1 MVDQGNSVHTQT
13 LVDAHNLPNVPAA
26 AAAVDKEDTP
36 RDEQRAKT
44 PAADDALSPKLS
56 KRAKLIEEKLKTK
69 QSTSLFDTDGD
80 LNKCNIIEGGRR
92 SRHRTTSS
100 DTSTS
105 SPSHIPSSPAAKSRA
120 KPGPKSRAKPSPKPP
135 PATTT
140 TSTARSKSA
149 PKPRAKPGPKPVAA
163 AAAAAASARQRGKPG
178 PKPKRNN
185 KQQLMAQLEQQRQQQ
200 QQRLKRKRAEPVR
213 RVPTMPLY
221 KNAKLKL
228 MPKPASSIDQQK
240 NELIAQRLSQMEK
253 LQQTH
258 DASVKELY
266 HLELFQNMLDYKPT
280 TFINDVRYNQ
290 YVEEY
295 DLWKS
300 IKAKEPFA
308 SSVQDPSLIDLLQ
321 SAIYESIHTIP
332 HAHHAPHASSAALNS
347 SISSSSSS
355 SISIAN
361 SISSSLALAPI
372 VNTLHT
378 GTGLRRQ
385 NRQFATLDDYMQ
397 SYVSIDENEDIT
409 PEACQAL
416 VEKEVVVRQK
426 IHALKARGGL
436 STPDLKEIA
445 NRRPQQHN
453 AHKHT
458 PPLHH
463 EHLLSDMASV
473 ARNFQLNH
481 KYKRNAARRCAK
493 AVERYWDNIRTHDER
508 IQKEEKKRI
517 IRLAKWTSNQ
527 VKKKWK
533 VVERV
538 CEARLKEVLK
548 EQQAEEGRRHLE
560 LILEHSEQMLNV
572 RNEELRQQQQK
583 AATPTPPT
591 AHDDSDNGNDDDDAM
606 WQDETEE
613 HQEHPADGEE
623 EDFRDHMIEED
634 QEESEDDETA
644 LKELEDDQNLTVE
657 ELMAKYHAMQQEEEQ
672 EEETDA
678 TQLEEEEEEE
688 DDLESDMTSS
698 VATSSAAAAAEEDAE
713 FAHVSDA
720 EDIPIEDDGQSED
733 DDEELNAL
741 NDDANLTVEQLLQ
754 KYKYSLGNDADD
766 EEEEEEDEEQEG
778 DASSK
783 RSLEPD
789 TDSMFNDEEPAT
801 KRLRTLS
808 ATEEE
813 KEASTL
819 AQLNDDTLSAEEHHN
834 TADNNNTSAV
844 STTGN
849 FNTPIP
855 FLLRGT
861 LREYQHVGLDWLAS
875 LYNNGLNGIL
885 ADEMGLGKTI
895 QTIALLA
902 HLACEKQVW
911 GPHLV
916 VVPTSV
922 ILNWEME
929 FKKWLPGFKIMTY
942 YGSPKQRKEKRVG
955 WSKENAFHVC
965 ITSYQLVLQDQ
976 NMFRRKA
983 WQYLI
988 LDEAHHIKNF
998 RSQRWQ
1004 VLLNFNSRRR
1014 LLLTGTPLQNNLME
1028 LWSLLYFLMPNGV
1041 SQDMPI
1047 GFANL
1052 KEFQE
1057 WFSHPVDRMIEGSNS
1072 SALDQESRAAIQK
1085 LHTVLRPYLLRR
1097 LKADV
1102 EKQMPEKHE
1111 HIVYCRLSKRQRYLY
1126 DDFMGRGKTRETL
1139 ASGNFLS
1146 IINCLMQLRKVC
1158 NHPDLFEERPIL
1170 TSFAMDDHVQFR
1182 GQCLETLI
1190 RTRLPL
1196 TTPDEQL
1203 DLSFLNLVVTDSK
1216 VMSQGVADD
1225 TLRLEV
1231 TKHIMTEIANHQK
1244 RISVAESRAVTATS
1258 HYQDLKRYAKYREMQ
1273 THLHAVSRWQAIHYV
1288 NHFRCAQRPLYDA
1301 NLLALLAPSLHYMF
1315 SHNPRQYLDHC
1326 EALYRAVSSYKDRIS
1341 SNAHVLDQFG
1351 FVTPKVVIHAER
1363 RRADTIQPWPQPSDS
1378 VQTLLRSATSVEND
1392 IFHPIASRLSIAFP
1406 DKRLLQYDCGKLQ
1419 KLAQLLRTL
1428 AAGGHRALIF
1438 TQMTRVLDV
1447 LETFL
1452 NMHGYRYLRLDGATK
1467 VEQRQVMTEHFNND
1481 KRIMCFILSTRSG
1494 GLGINL
1500 TGADTVIFY
1509 DSDWNPS
1516 MDKQCQDRA
1525 HRIGQTRDVHI
1536 YRFVT
1541 EFTIEENIFKKAN
1554 QKRMLDN
1561 VIIQEGDFT
1570 DDYFNKNEWWKD
1582 LPEVV
1587 GSGGP
1592 AVQSNAKPIDYEQ
1605 ALLQAED
1612 ESDAAAAIAARKELN
1627 MDENEFDESRQLM
1640 SDTPSGPASPFTPT
1654 MSATPTRQTS
1664 VCNDTEAE
1672 AEAEEEDDEDTAMQE
1687 AAPEEQEEQE
1697 EEEEEE
1703 EEQVEGQD
1711 EDGDDDGND
1720 DNMQL
1725 NVGHVD
1731 QYMLQFWEREMVG
1744 TNLGFG
1750 GFPDE

>member
-1 MVDQGNSVHTQT
+1 
-13 LVDAHNLPNVPAA
+13 
-26 AAAVDKEDTP
+26 
-36 RDEQRAKT
+36 
-44 PAADDALSPKLS
+44 
-56 KRAKLIEEKLKTK
+56 
-69 QSTSLFDTDGD
+69 
-80 LNKCNIIEGGRR
+80 
-92 SRHRTTSS
+92 
-100 DTSTS
+100 
-105 SPSHIPSSPAAKSRA
+105 
-120 KPGPKSRAKPSPKPP
+120 
-135 PATTT
+135 
-140 TSTARSKSA
+140 
-149 PKPRAKPGPKPVAA
+149 
-163 AAAAAASARQRGKPG
+163 
-178 PKPKRNN
+178 
-185 KQQLMAQLEQQRQQQ
+185 
-200 QQRLKRKRAEPVR
+200 
-213 RVPTMPLY
+213 MPLY
-221 KNAKLKL
+221 KNAKTKL
-228 MPKPASSIDQQK
+228 MPTPTSSIDQQK
-240 NELIAQRLSQMEK
+240 NDLVAQRLSQMK
-253 LQQTH
+253 QLQQEH
-258 DASVKELY
+258 DKSVKELY
-266 HLELFQNMLDYKPT
+266 HLELFQNMLDYKPD

-290 YVEEY
+290 YVEDY
-295 DLWKS
+295 DLWRPIKS
-300 IKAKEPFA
+300 KEPFV
-308 SSVQDPSLIDLLQ
+308 SSAQDPSLIDLLQ

-332 HAHHAPHASSAALNS
+332 NAHDAPHASAVVS
-347 SISSSSSS
+347 SIS
-355 SISIAN
+355 

-372 VNTLHT
+372 VNTIST

-385 NRQFATLDDYMQ
+385 NRQFATLDDYMN

-409 PEACQAL
+409 PEASEAL
-416 VEKEVVVRQK
+416 VEKEIAVRQK
-426 IHALKARGGL
+426 INALKARGGL

-453 AHKHT
+453 SHKHT

-463 EHLLSDMASV
+463 ENLLSDMV
-473 ARNFQLNH
+473 AVSRNFQLNY

-508 IQKEEKKRI
+508 SQKEEKKRI

-572 RNEELRQQQQK
+572 RNEELRQQQK
-583 AATPTPPT
+583 AAAIDTE
-591 AHDDSDNGNDDDDAM
+591 ANDDDAM
-606 WQDETEE
+606 WQDEGMED
-613 HQEHPADGEE
+613 QE
-623 EDFRDHMIEED
+623 EDIRDHMIED
-634 QEESEDDETA
+634 DHEESEDDETA

-657 ELMAKYHAMQQEEEQ
+657 ELMAKYHAMQQEEQ
-672 EEETDA
+672 ASFETDA
-678 TQLEEEEEEE
+678 TQPDEE
-688 DDLESDMTSS
+688 DPESEMSSS
-698 VATSSAAAAAEEDAE
+698 VAAAEDAE
-713 FAHVSDA
+713 FSNVSDT

-741 NDDANLTVEQLLQ
+741 NDDANLTVEQLVQ
-754 KYKYSLGNDADD
+754 KYNYSIGNDADD
-766 EEEEEEDEEQEG
+766 EGEDEDEEEEG
-778 DASSK
+778 SSK
-783 RSLEPD
+783 RSLEPEM
-789 TDSMFNDEEPAT
+789 DSMSLDEPDEEPAT
-801 KRLRTLS
+801 KRPRLS
-808 ATEEE
+808 PMQEEE
-813 KEASTL
+813 STL
-819 AQLNDDTLSAEEHHN
+819 AQLNDDEIMSADEQSTDKKQVAQSTE
-834 TADNNNTSAV
+834 TALAAANSSNS
-844 STTGN
+844 N

-942 YGSPKQRKEKRVG
+942 YGSPKQRKEKRIG
-955 WSKENAFHVC
+955 WSKDNAFHVC

-1004 VLLNFNSRRR
+1004 VLLNFNSKRR

-1057 WFSHPVDRMIEGSNS
+1057 WFSHPVDRMIENNNAQQQPGM
-1072 SALDQESRAAIQK
+1072 DEESRAAIQK

-1170 TSFAMDDHVQFR
+1170 TSFAMDDQVQFY
-1182 GQCLETLI
+1182 GQYLETLI
-1190 RTRLPL
+1190 RKRLPL
-1196 TTPDEQL
+1196 ETTRDQV
-1203 DLSFLNLVVTDSK
+1203 DLGFLNLVITDASQNK
-1216 VMSQGVADD
+1216 VLSQTVADD
-1225 TLRLEV
+1225 TLRLEA

-1244 RISVAESRAVTATS
+1244 RISVAESRAVTSTS

-1273 THLHAVSRWQAIHYV
+1273 MHIHAVSRWQMIHYV

-1301 NLLALLAPSLHYMF
+1301 NLLALLSPSIKYMF
-1315 SHNPRQYLDHC
+1315 SHNPKQYLDQC
-1326 EALYRAVSSYKDRIS
+1326 EAVYHAVSSYKDRINN
-1341 SNAHVLDQFG
+1341 NAHILEQFG
-1351 FVTPKVVIHAER
+1351 FVTPKVVMNVDR
-1363 RRADTIQPWPQPSDS
+1363 RTVQPWLQEPGSMQM
-1378 VQTLLRSATSVEND
+1378 QLLRSATSVEND
-1392 IFHPIASRLSIAFP
+1392 IFHPIESRLSIAFP

-1419 KLAQLLRTL
+1419 KLDQLLRTL

-1447 LETFL
+1447 LEAFL

-1587 GSGGP
+1587 GSGP
-1592 AVQSNAKPIDYEQ
+1592 AIQSSGSNTKAIDYEQ

-1627 MDENEFDESRQLM
+1627 MDENEFDENRQMM
-1640 SDTPSGPASPFTPT
+1640 SETPSGPASPFTPS

-1672 AEAEEEDDEDTAMQE
+1672 AEEEEEDHDVVMEE
-1687 AAPEEQEEQE
+1687 AAPSDLPTSAPVQQE
-1697 EEEEEE
+1697 EEEQEDD
-1703 EEQVEGQD
+1703 G
-1711 EDGDDDGND
+1711 DGDDDDDDD

>member
-1 MVDQGNSVHTQT
+1 MN
-13 LVDAHNLPNVPAA
+13 
-26 AAAVDKEDTP
+26 
-36 RDEQRAKT
+36 
-44 PAADDALSPKLS
+44 
-56 KRAKLIEEKLKTK
+56 
-69 QSTSLFDTDGD
+69 
-80 LNKCNIIEGGRR
+80 
-92 SRHRTTSS
+92 
-100 DTSTS
+100 
-105 SPSHIPSSPAAKSRA
+105 
-120 KPGPKSRAKPSPKPP
+120 
-135 PATTT
+135 
-140 TSTARSKSA
+140 
-149 PKPRAKPGPKPVAA
+149 
-163 AAAAAASARQRGKPG
+163 
-178 PKPKRNN
+178 
-185 KQQLMAQLEQQRQQQ
+185 
-200 QQRLKRKRAEPVR
+200 
-213 RVPTMPLY
+213 
-221 KNAKLKL
+221 
-228 MPKPASSIDQQK
+228 
-240 NELIAQRLSQMEK
+240 
-253 LQQTH
+253 
-258 DASVKELY
+258 
-266 HLELFQNMLDYKPT
+266 
-280 TFINDVRYNQ
+280 
-290 YVEEY
+290 
-295 DLWKS
+295 
-300 IKAKEPFA
+300 
-308 SSVQDPSLIDLLQ
+308 
-321 SAIYESIHTIP
+321 
-332 HAHHAPHASSAALNS
+332 
-347 SISSSSSS
+347 
-355 SISIAN
+355 
-361 SISSSLALAPI
+361 
-372 VNTLHT
+372 
-378 GTGLRRQ
+378 
-385 NRQFATLDDYMQ
+385 

-409 PEACQAL
+409 PEACAAL
-416 VEKEVVVRQK
+416 VEKELVVRRK
-426 IHALKARGGL
+426 INALKARGGL

-463 EHLLSDMASV
+463 ENLLSDMVTVS
-473 ARNFQLNH
+473 RNFQLNH
-481 KYKRNAARRCAK
+481 RYKRNAARRCAK
-493 AVERYWDNIRTHDER
+493 AIERYWDNIRTHDER

-517 IRLAKWTSNQ
+517 VRLAKWTSNQ

-572 RNEELRQQQQK
+572 RNEELRQQQK
-583 AATPTPPT
+583 PT
-591 AHDDSDNGNDDDDAM
+591 AAHTEPDDDAM
-606 WQDETEE
+606 WQDD
-613 HQEHPADGEE
+613 QADEE
-623 EDFRDHMIEED
+623 EEKDHMIEED
-634 QEESEDDETA
+634 PEESEDDETA

-657 ELMAKYHAMQQEEEQ
+657 ELMAKYHAMRQDEQ
-672 EEETDA
+672 TQSETDA
-678 TQLEEEEEEE
+678 TQLDEEE
-688 DDLESDMTSS
+688 DLESDMSSS
-698 VATSSAAAAAEEDAE
+698 VAAAEDAE
-713 FAHVSDA
+713 FSNVSDA

-741 NDDANLTVEQLLQ
+741 NDDANLTVEQLIQ
-754 KYKYSLGNDADD
+754 KYNYSIGNDADD
-766 EEEEEEDEEQEG
+766 EEEEEQEEG
-778 DASSK
+778 SGK
-783 RSLEPD
+783 RSLEPE
-789 TDSMFNDEEPAT
+789 TDSMSIDEEPAT
-801 KRLRTLS
+801 KRLRLS
-808 ATEEE
+808 PSPNEE
-813 KEASTL
+813 STL
-819 AQLNDDTLSAEEHHN
+819 AQLNDETDNKQAAQSTE
-834 TADNNNTSAV
+834 TAVATTNNSNS
-844 STTGN
+844 SN

-902 HLACEKQVW
+902 YLACEKQVW

-1004 VLLNFNSRRR
+1004 VLLNFNSKRR

-1057 WFSHPVDRMIEGSNS
+1057 WFSHPVDRMIENNNGQQPGM
-1072 SALDQESRAAIQK
+1072 DEESRAAIQK

-1170 TSFAMDDHVQFR
+1170 TSFAMEDQVQFN

-1190 RTRLPL
+1190 RRRLPL
-1196 TTPDEQL
+1196 TTARDQL
-1203 DLSFLNLVVTDSK
+1203 NLGFLNLVITDANQNK
-1216 VMSQGVADD
+1216 VLSQTVADD
-1225 TLRLEV
+1225 TLRLEA
-1231 TKHIMTEIANHQK
+1231 TKHIMAEIAHHQK
-1244 RISVAESRAVTATS
+1244 RISVAESRAVTSTS
-1258 HYQDLKRYAKYREMQ
+1258 HYHDLKRYAKYREMQ
-1273 THLHAVSRWQAIHYV
+1273 MHIHAASRWQMIHYV

-1301 NLLALLAPSLHYMF
+1301 NLLALLSPTLKYMF
-1315 SHNPRQYLDHC
+1315 SHNPKQYLDQC
-1326 EALYRAVSSYKDRIS
+1326 EAVHHAVSSYKDRINN
-1341 SNAHVLDQFG
+1341 NAHILEQFG
-1351 FVTPKVVIHAER
+1351 FVTPKVVMNVDKR
-1363 RRADTIQPWPQPSDS
+1363 TVQPWQPPSDS
-1378 VQTLLRSATSVEND
+1378 TQMQLLRSATSVEND
-1392 IFHPIASRLSIAFP
+1392 IFHPIESRLSIAFP

-1419 KLAQLLRTL
+1419 KLDQLLRTL

-1467 VEQRQVMTEHFNND
+1467 VEQRQVMTEHFNSD

-1554 QKRMLDN
+1554 QKR
-1561 VIIQEGDFT
+1561 
-1570 DDYFNKNEWWKD
+1570 
-1582 LPEVV
+1582 
-1587 GSGGP
+1587 
-1592 AVQSNAKPIDYEQ
+1592 
-1605 ALLQAED
+1605 
-1612 ESDAAAAIAARKELN
+1612 
-1627 MDENEFDESRQLM
+1627 
-1640 SDTPSGPASPFTPT
+1640 
-1654 MSATPTRQTS
+1654 
-1664 VCNDTEAE
+1664 
-1672 AEAEEEDDEDTAMQE
+1672 
-1687 AAPEEQEEQE
+1687 
-1697 EEEEEE
+1697 
-1703 EEQVEGQD
+1703 
-1711 EDGDDDGND
+1711 
-1720 DNMQL
+1720 
-1725 NVGHVD
+1725 
-1731 QYMLQFWEREMVG
+1731 
-1744 TNLGFG
+1744 
-1750 GFPDE
+1750 

>member
-1 MVDQGNSVHTQT
+1 MVDQAGKHETGRT
-13 LVDAHNLPNVPAA
+13 
-26 AAAVDKEDTP
+26 
-36 RDEQRAKT
+36 EQNAKT
-44 PAADDALSPKLS
+44 TATDESPKLS
-56 KRAKLIEEKLKTK
+56 KRAKLIEEKLRTK

-92 SRHRTTSS
+92 SRNRTISSETS
-100 DTSTS
+100 TPTS
-105 SPSHIPSSPAAKSRA
+105 SPQSQKAANIPSSPAVKPKGKPGPRPKA
-120 KPGPKSRAKPSPKPP
+120 KPGPKSS
-135 PATTT
+135 ATTPSAPT
-140 TSTARSKSA
+140 SKSK
-149 PKPRAKPGPKPVAA
+149 PGTKPRAKPGPKPAA
-163 AAAAAASARQRGKPG
+163 KLVDAKPRGKPG
-178 PKPKRNN
+178 PKPKSRV
-185 KQQLMAQLEQQRQQQ
+185 KQPIQQTSVEQQRY
-200 QQRLKRKRAEPVR
+200 KRKRAEPVR

-221 KNAKLKL
+221 KNAKIKL
-228 MPKPASSIDQQK
+228 MPEPKTSIDQQK
-240 NELIAQRLSQMEK
+240 NDLIAQRLTQMEK
-253 LQQTH
+253 LQQDH
-258 DASVKELY
+258 DKSVKELY
-266 HLELFQNMLDYKPT
+266 HLELFQNMLDYKPNA
-280 TFINDVRYNQ
+280 FINDVRYNK
-290 YVEEY
+290 YVEDY
-295 DLWKS
+295 DMWKT
-300 IKAKEPFA
+300 IKSKEPFA
-308 SSVQDPSLIDLLQ
+308 SSMQDPSLLDLLQ

-332 HAHHAPHASSAALNS
+332 DAHSTPHVSTV
-347 SISSSSSS
+347 ISSSST
-355 SISIAN
+355 
-361 SISSSLALAPI
+361 SSLALAPI
-372 VNTLHT
+372 VNTIST

-385 NRQFATLDDYMQ
+385 NRQFATLDDYIN
-397 SYVSIDENEDIT
+397 SYISIDENEDIT
-409 PEACQAL
+409 PEACEAL
-416 VEKEVVVRQK
+416 VQKEIIVRQK
-426 IHALKARGGL
+426 INALKARGGL

-445 NRRPQQHN
+445 NRRPQQQN

-463 EHLLSDMASV
+463 ENLLSDMTTVS
-473 ARNFQLNH
+473 RNFQLNH

-493 AVERYWDNIRTHDER
+493 AVERYWDSIRTHDER
-508 IQKEEKKRI
+508 VQKEEKKRI
-517 IRLAKWTSNQ
+517 IRLAKWTSAQ

-572 RNEELRQQQQK
+572 RNEELRQQQK
-583 AATPTPPT
+583 AAHTEP
-591 AHDDSDNGNDDDDAM
+591 NDDM
-606 WQDETEE
+606 WQDE
-613 HQEHPADGEE
+613 DV
-623 EDFRDHMIEED
+623 EDEDIRDHMIEED

-657 ELMAKYHAMQQEEEQ
+657 ELMAKYHSMQQEEQ
-672 EEETDA
+672 TNAETDT
-678 TQLEEEEEEE
+678 TQIDE
-688 DDLESDMTSS
+688 DDEDQESEMSS
-698 VATSSAAAAAEEDAE
+698 SIAAAAEEDAE
-713 FAHVSDA
+713 FSNVSDA

-741 NDDANLTVEQLLQ
+741 NDDANLTVEQLIQ
-754 KYKYSLGNDADD
+754 KYNYSIENDADD
-766 EEEEEEDEEQEG
+766 EDDEEDG
-778 DASSK
+778 SSK
-783 RSLEPD
+783 RSLEPE
-789 TDSMFNDEEPAT
+789 TDAMSVDENKPAS
-801 KRLRTLS
+801 KRVRLS
-808 ATEEE
+808 PMQEE
-813 KEASTL
+813 STL
-819 AQLNDDTLSAEEHHN
+819 AQLNDETMSADDQSIDNKQVAQSME
-834 TADNNNTSAV
+834 TAAA
-844 STTGN
+844 TTNSSN

-902 HLACEKQVW
+902 HLACEKHVW

-942 YGSPKQRKEKRVG
+942 YGSPKQRKEKRIG
-955 WSKENAFHVC
+955 WSKDNAFHVC

-1004 VLLNFNSRRR
+1004 VLLNFNSKRR

-1057 WFSHPVDRMIEGSNS
+1057 WFSHPVDRMIENNS
-1072 SALDQESRAAIQK
+1072 QQQPGMDEESRAAIQK

-1126 DDFMGRGKTRETL
+1126 DDFMGRGKTKETL

-1170 TSFAMDDHVQFR
+1170 TSFAMDDQVQFN

-1190 RTRLPL
+1190 RKRMPLETRDQVNLG
-1196 TTPDEQL
+1196 
-1203 DLSFLNLVVTDSK
+1203 FLNLVITDANQNK
-1216 VMSQGVADD
+1216 VISQAVADD
-1225 TLRLEV
+1225 TLRLEA
-1231 TKHIMTEIANHQK
+1231 TKHIMSEIANHQK
-1244 RISVAESRAVTATS
+1244 RISVAESRAVSSTS

-1273 THLHAVSRWQAIHYV
+1273 MHIHAVSRWQMIHYV

-1301 NLLALLAPSLHYMF
+1301 NLIALLSPSLKYMF
-1315 SHNPRQYLDHC
+1315 SHNPKQYLDQC
-1326 EALYRAVSSYKDRIS
+1326 EAVYQAVSSYKDRINN
-1341 SNAHVLDQFG
+1341 NAHILEQFG
-1351 FVTPKVVIHAER
+1351 FVTPKIVMNVDR
-1363 RRADTIQPWPQPSDS
+1363 RTVRPSPQQLNSMQIQ
-1378 VQTLLRSATSVEND
+1378 LLRSATSVEND
-1392 IFHPIASRLSIAFP
+1392 IFHPIESRLSIAFP

-1419 KLAQLLRTL
+1419 KLDQLLRTL

-1554 QKRMLDN
+1554 QKR
-1561 VIIQEGDFT
+1561 
-1570 DDYFNKNEWWKD
+1570 
-1582 LPEVV
+1582 
-1587 GSGGP
+1587 
-1592 AVQSNAKPIDYEQ
+1592 
-1605 ALLQAED
+1605 
-1612 ESDAAAAIAARKELN
+1612 
-1627 MDENEFDESRQLM
+1627 
-1640 SDTPSGPASPFTPT
+1640 
-1654 MSATPTRQTS
+1654 
-1664 VCNDTEAE
+1664 
-1672 AEAEEEDDEDTAMQE
+1672 
-1687 AAPEEQEEQE
+1687 
-1697 EEEEEE
+1697 
-1703 EEQVEGQD
+1703 
-1711 EDGDDDGND
+1711 
-1720 DNMQL
+1720 
-1725 NVGHVD
+1725 
-1731 QYMLQFWEREMVG
+1731 
-1744 TNLGFG
+1744 
-1750 GFPDE
+1750 

>member
-1 MVDQGNSVHTQT
+1 
-13 LVDAHNLPNVPAA
+13 
-26 AAAVDKEDTP
+26 
-36 RDEQRAKT
+36 
-44 PAADDALSPKLS
+44 
-56 KRAKLIEEKLKTK
+56 
-69 QSTSLFDTDGD
+69 
-80 LNKCNIIEGGRR
+80 
-92 SRHRTTSS
+92 
-100 DTSTS
+100 
-105 SPSHIPSSPAAKSRA
+105 
-120 KPGPKSRAKPSPKPP
+120 
-135 PATTT
+135 
-140 TSTARSKSA
+140 
-149 PKPRAKPGPKPVAA
+149 
-163 AAAAAASARQRGKPG
+163 
-178 PKPKRNN
+178 
-185 KQQLMAQLEQQRQQQ
+185 
-200 QQRLKRKRAEPVR
+200 
-213 RVPTMPLY
+213 MPLY
-221 KNAKLKL
+221 KNAKQKL
-228 MPKPASSIDQQK
+228 LPKPKTAIDQQT
-240 NELIAQRLSQMEK
+240 NDLISQRLSRMET
-253 LQQTH
+253 LQQDH
-258 DASVKELY
+258 DRSVKELY
-266 HLELFQNMLDYKPT
+266 HLELFQNMLEYKPNA
-280 TFINDVRYNQ
+280 FINDVRYNK
-290 YVEEY
+290 YVE
-295 DLWKS
+295 DFDMWRS
-300 IKAKEPFA
+300 IKSKEPFA
-308 SSVQDPSLIDLLQ
+308 SSLQDPKLIDLLQ
-321 SAIYESIHTIP
+321 SAIYESMHTIP
-332 HAHHAPHASSAALNS
+332 HAHAHSSAQINPAINS
-347 SISSSSSS
+347 ST
-355 SISIAN
+355 
-361 SISSSLALAPI
+361 SSLAMAPI
-372 VNTLHT
+372 VNTIST

-385 NRQFATLDDYMQ
+385 NRQFVTLDDYIN
-397 SYVSIDENEDIT
+397 SFVSIDENEDIT
-409 PEACQAL
+409 PEACELL
-416 VEKEVVVRQK
+416 VEKERVIRQK
-426 IHALKARGGL
+426 IDALKRRGGY
-436 STPDLKEIA
+436 STPYLKEIA
-445 NRRPQQHN
+445 SKRPQQQN
-453 AHKHT
+453 AHKHD

-463 EHLLSDMASV
+463 ENLLSDMVVVSK
-473 ARNFQLNH
+473 NFLLNQ
-481 KYKRNAARRCAK
+481 KYKRAAARRCAK
-493 AVERYWDNIRTHDER
+493 AVERYWENIRTHDER
-508 IQKEEKKRI
+508 RKREESKRI
-517 IRLAKWTSNQ
+517 VRLAKWTSQQ

-548 EQQAEEGRRHLE
+548 EQQAQEGRRHLE

-583 AATPTPPT
+583 AAQT
-591 AHDDSDNGNDDDDAM
+591 ATQTAEPAQNDDDL
-606 WQDETEE
+606 WQDEEAYG
-613 HQEHPADGEE
+613 QD
-623 EDFRDHMIEED
+623 DIRDHMIED
-634 QEESEDDETA
+634 HQDESDDDEAA
-644 LKELEDDQNLTVE
+644 LKALEDDQNMTVE
-657 ELMAKYHAMQQEEEQ
+657 ELMAKYHSIKEQ
-672 EEETDA
+672 EETDTETDA
-678 TQLEEEEEEE
+678 TQLDEEN
-688 DDLESDMTSS
+688 DFGSDMSSS
-698 VATSSAAAAAEEDAE
+698 VAATDDAE
-713 FAHVSDA
+713 FSNVSDGQ
-720 EDIPIEDDGQSED
+720 DIPIEDDGQSED
-733 DDEELNAL
+733 DDEELDAL
-741 NDDANLTVEQLLQ
+741 NDDANLTVEQLIQ
-754 KYKYSLGNDADD
+754 KYNYSIGNDADD
-766 EEEEEEDEEQEG
+766 EEDSQAEE
-778 DASSK
+778 S
-783 RSLEPD
+783 
-789 TDSMFNDEEPAT
+789 T
-801 KRLRTLS
+801 KRRSDSDNMSINNDDAGQHIAKRRKLS
-808 ATEEE
+808 SASIQEE
-813 KEASTL
+813 STL
-819 AQLNDDTLSAEEHHN
+819 AELNDKVASGDEDEGSNYMSQSMAS
-834 TADNNNTSAV
+834 TAATSNDNS
-844 STTGN
+844 SSSK
-849 FNTPIP
+849 FNTRIP

-942 YGSPKQRKEKRVG
+942 YGSPKQRKEKRIG
-955 WSKENAFHVC
+955 WSKDNAFHVC

-1004 VLLNFNSRRR
+1004 VLLNFNSKRR

-1057 WFSHPVDRMIEGSNS
+1057 WFSHPVDRMIENNTQQQAGM
-1072 SALDQESRAAIQK
+1072 DEESRAAIQK

-1126 DDFMGRGKTRETL
+1126 DDFMSRGKTRETL

-1170 TSFAMDDHVQFR
+1170 TSFAMDDQVQFN
-1182 GQCLETLI
+1182 GQCLETLV
-1190 RTRLPL
+1190 RRHMSKQTRDKVNLG
-1196 TTPDEQL
+1196 
-1203 DLSFLNLVVTDSK
+1203 FLNLILTDA
-1216 VMSQGVADD
+1216 SQNKILSQTVAND
-1225 TLRLEV
+1225 TLRLEA
-1231 TKHIMTEIANHQK
+1231 TKDIMNEIANHQK
-1244 RISVAESRAVTATS
+1244 RISVAESRAVTSTS
-1258 HYQDLKRYAKYREMQ
+1258 HYQDLKKYAKYREMQ
-1273 THLHAVSRWQAIHYV
+1273 MHIHAAGRWQMIHYV

-1301 NLLALLAPSLHYMF
+1301 NLIALLSPGTKYMF
-1315 SHNPRQYLDHC
+1315 SHDPKQYLDQC
-1326 EALYRAVSSYKDRIS
+1326 EAVYRAVSSYRGRIS
-1341 SNAHVLDQFG
+1341 SNLHVLEQFG
-1351 FVTPKVVIHAER
+1351 FVTPKVVLN
-1363 RRADTIQPWPQPSDS
+1363 ADRKTTQPQVEND
-1378 VQTLLRSATSVEND
+1378 QMQLLRSATSVQND
-1392 IFHPIASRLSIAFP
+1392 IFHPIESRLSIAFP

-1419 KLAQLLRTL
+1419 KLDQLLRTL

-1481 KRIMCFILSTRSG
+1481 RRITCFILSTRSG

-1587 GSGGP
+1587 GSGS
-1592 AVQSNAKPIDYEQ
+1592 ATASHDHSEKPIDYEQ

-1627 MDENEFDESRQLM
+1627 MDENEFDENRQVL
-1640 SDTPSGPASPFTPT
+1640 SETASGPASPFTPT
-1654 MSATPTRQTS
+1654 MSSTPTRQVS
-1664 VCNDTEAE
+1664 VGPDADVEDE
-1672 AEAEEEDDEDTAMQE
+1672 HGDVMVEKDVVLEEKHSQPQPQPQPQSDQEQDEQDDE
-1687 AAPEEQEEQE
+1687 EQ
-1697 EEEEEE
+1697 
-1703 EEQVEGQD
+1703 GQYD
-1711 EDGDDDGND
+1711 ED
-1720 DNMQL
+1720 MQL

-1731 QYMLQFWEREMVG
+1731 QYMLQFWEREVVG
-1744 TNLGFG
+1744 TDLGFG

>member
-1 MVDQGNSVHTQT
+1 MVDQ
-13 LVDAHNLPNVPAA
+13 
-26 AAAVDKEDTP
+26 VDKEEAT
-36 RDEQRAKT
+36 RTEQNAKT
-44 PAADDALSPKLS
+44 TAIDASPKLS

-92 SRHRTTSS
+92 SRIRTTSS

-105 SPSHIPSSPAAKSRA
+105 TSSPSTTPVAAVRPRGKLGPKPKA
-120 KPGPKSRAKPSPKPP
+120 NPGPKPSAATSATPK
-135 PATTT
+135 
-140 TSTARSKSA
+140 ARS
-149 PKPRAKPGPKPVAA
+149 KPGPKPRTKPGPKPAA
-163 AAAAAASARQRGKPG
+163 VGAKSVNAKPRGKPG
-178 PKPKRNN
+178 PKPKLTN
-185 KQQLMAQLEQQRQQQ
+185 KQLTKRLEQQQ
-200 QQRLKRKRAEPVR
+200 QQLKRKRQEPAR

-221 KNAKLKL
+221 KNAKIKL
-228 MPKPASSIDQQK
+228 MPKPTSSIDQQK
-240 NELIAQRLSQMEK
+240 NDLIAQRLSQMEK
-253 LQQTH
+253 LQQNH
-258 DASVKELY
+258 DKSVKELY
-266 HLELFQNMLDYKPT
+266 HLELFQNMLDYKPD

-290 YVEEY
+290 YIEDY
-295 DLWKS
+295 DLWKF
-300 IKAKEPFA
+300 IKAKEPFV
-308 SSVQDPSLIDLLQ
+308 SSTQDPSLTDLLQ

-332 HAHHAPHASSAALNS
+332 NTHNAPHVSTA
-347 SISSSSSS
+347 ISSSN
-355 SISIAN
+355 A
-361 SISSSLALAPI
+361 SSSLALAPI
-372 VNTLHT
+372 VNTIST

-385 NRQFATLDDYMQ
+385 NRQFATLDDYMN
-397 SYVSIDENEDIT
+397 SYISIDENEDIT
-409 PEACQAL
+409 PEACEAL
-416 VEKEVVVRQK
+416 VEKAIVVRQK
-426 IHALKARGGL
+426 INSLKARGGL

-463 EHLLSDMASV
+463 ENLLSDMATVS
-473 ARNFQLNH
+473 RNFQLNQ

-493 AVERYWDNIRTHDER
+493 AVERYWDNIRTQDER

-517 IRLAKWTSNQ
+517 VRLAKWTSNQ

-538 CEARLKEVLK
+538 CEARLKEMLK

-572 RNEELRQQQQK
+572 RNEELRQQQK
-583 AATPTPPT
+583 AAAEHTEP
-591 AHDDSDNGNDDDDAM
+591 DNDDDAM
-606 WQDETEE
+606 WQGETEE
-613 HQEHPADGEE
+613 NQEDI
-623 EDFRDHMIEED
+623 RDHMIEED

-644 LKELEDDQNLTVE
+644 LRELEDDQNLTVE
-657 ELMAKYHAMQQEEEQ
+657 ELMAKYHAMQQNEQ
-672 EEETDA
+672 ANSETDA
-678 TQLEEEEEEE
+678 TQIDEE
-688 DDLESDMTSS
+688 DDDGDLQSEISSS
-698 VATSSAAAAAEEDAE
+698 VAAAEDAE
-713 FAHVSDA
+713 FSDASDA

-741 NDDANLTVEQLLQ
+741 NDDANLTVEQLIQ
-754 KYKYSLGNDADD
+754 KYNYSIGNDADD
-766 EEEEEEDEEQEG
+766 EEEEEDE
-778 DASSK
+778 SSK
-783 RSLEPD
+783 RPLDVE
-789 TDSMFNDEEPAT
+789 TDSISVDEEPAT
-801 KRLRTLS
+801 KRRRLS
-808 ATEEE
+808 PTQKEE
-813 KEASTL
+813 STL
-819 AQLNDDTLSAEEHHN
+819 AQLNDEAMSADDQDT
-834 TADNNNTSAV
+834 DNKQATQSTEAAAV
-844 STTGN
+844 TTNSSN

-942 YGSPKQRKEKRVG
+942 YGSPKQRKEKRIG
-955 WSKENAFHVC
+955 WSKDNAFHVC

-1057 WFSHPVDRMIEGSNS
+1057 WFSHPVDRMIESNN
-1072 SALDQESRAAIQK
+1072 AQQQPGMDEESRAAIQK

-1170 TSFAMDDHVQFR
+1170 TSFAMDDEVQFH
-1182 GQCLETLI
+1182 GQCLETMI
-1190 RTRLPL
+1190 RKRLPL
-1196 TTPDEQL
+1196 KTTRDQVNL
-1203 DLSFLNLVVTDSK
+1203 GFLNLVITDANQNK
-1216 VMSQGVADD
+1216 VLSQTVADD
-1225 TLRLEV
+1225 TLRLEA
-1231 TKHIMTEIANHQK
+1231 TKHIMTKIANHQK
-1244 RISVAESRAVTATS
+1244 RISVAESRAITSTS

-1273 THLHAVSRWQAIHYV
+1273 MHIHAVSRWQMIHYV

-1301 NLLALLAPSLHYMF
+1301 NLLALLSPSIKYMF
-1315 SHNPRQYLDHC
+1315 SHNPKQYLDQC
-1326 EALYRAVSSYKDRIS
+1326 EAVYHAVSSYKDRINN
-1341 SNAHVLDQFG
+1341 NAHILEQFG
-1351 FVTPKVVIHAER
+1351 FVTPKVVMNVDR
-1363 RRADTIQPWPQPSDS
+1363 RTVQPWPQQLSDS
-1378 VQTLLRSATSVEND
+1378 TQMQLLRSATSVEND
-1392 IFHPIASRLSIAFP
+1392 IFHPIESRLSIAFP

-1419 KLAQLLRTL
+1419 KLDQLLRTL

-1587 GSGGP
+1587 GSGP
-1592 AVQSNAKPIDYEQ
+1592 AIQNSSNTKAIDYEQ

-1612 ESDAAAAIAARKELN
+1612 ESDAAAAIAAGKELN
-1627 MDENEFDESRQLM
+1627 MDENEFDENRQMM

-1672 AEAEEEDDEDTAMQE
+1672 AEEEEEDRDVVMEE
-1687 AAPEEQEEQE
+1687 AAPSDLTTAAPVQQQEEQE
-1697 EEEEEE
+1697 
-1703 EEQVEGQD
+1703 Q
-1711 EDGDDDGND
+1711 DDDGDEDDDD

>member
-1 MVDQGNSVHTQT
+1 MSDQ
-13 LVDAHNLPNVPAA
+13 
-26 AAAVDKEDTP
+26 DKEEAVAAEQNAKDASP
-36 RDEQRAKT
+36 R
-44 PAADDALSPKLS
+44 LS
-56 KRAKLIEEKLKTK
+56 KRARLIEEKLKNK

-92 SRHRTTSS
+92 SRNRTSSS
-100 DTSTS
+100 DTSQQSSS
-105 SPSHIPSSPAAKSRA
+105 SPQT
-120 KPGPKSRAKPSPKPP
+120 
-135 PATTT
+135 ATA
-140 TSTARSKSA
+140 TAT
-149 PKPRAKPGPKPVAA
+149 VAA
-163 AAAAAASARQRGKPG
+163 ARPRGKPG
-178 PKPKRNN
+178 PKPKAKPGPKSASTTTATKLKTGPKPGSRGKPGPKAGPKPTETAKPRGRPGPKPKLKA
-185 KQQLMAQLEQQRQQQ
+185 KQTTKQMWDEEEHIY
-200 QQRLKRKRAEPVR
+200 KRKRIEPVR
-213 RVPTMPLY
+213 KVPTMPLY
-221 KNAKLKL
+221 RNAKQNLL
-228 MPKPASSIDQQK
+228 PKPKTAADQEK
-240 NELIAQRLSQMEK
+240 NELISQRLSRMET
-253 LQQTH
+253 LQRDH
-258 DASVKELY
+258 DRSVKELY
-266 HLELFQNMLDYKPT
+266 HLELFQNMLEYKPNA
-280 TFINDVRYNQ
+280 FIND
-290 YVEEY
+290 YVEDY
-295 DLWKS
+295 DMWES
-300 IKAKEPFA
+300 IKSTEPFA
-308 SSVQDPSLIDLLQ
+308 SSLQDPKLIDLLQ
-321 SAIYESIHTIP
+321 SAIYEAMHPIP
-332 HAHHAPHASSAALNS
+332 NAQGSTQTNTA
-347 SISSSSSS
+347 ISSSSTG
-355 SISIAN
+355 
-361 SISSSLALAPI
+361 SLAMAPI
-372 VNTLHT
+372 VNTIST

-385 NRQFATLDDYMQ
+385 NRQFETLDDYIN
-397 SYVSIDENEDIT
+397 SFVSIDENEDIT
-409 PEACQAL
+409 PEACELL
-416 VEKEVVVRQK
+416 VEKERVLRQK
-426 IHALKARGGL
+426 INALKKREGY
-436 STPDLKEIA
+436 STPYLKEIA
-445 NRRPQQHN
+445 NRRPQQQN
-453 AHKHT
+453 AHKHN

-463 EHLLSDMASV
+463 ENLLSDMAAVS
-473 ARNFQLNH
+473 RNFHLNQ
-481 KYKRNAARRCAK
+481 KYKRAAARRCAK
-493 AVERYWDNIRTHDER
+493 AVERYWENIRTHDDR
-508 IQKEEKKRI
+508 IKREENKRI
-517 IRLAKWTSNQ
+517 VRLAKWTSQQ

-538 CEARLKEVLK
+538 CEARLKEVFK
-548 EQQAEEGRRHLE
+548 EQQAQEGRRHLE

-572 RNEELRQQQQK
+572 RNEELRQQQQQK
-583 AATPTPPT
+583 TQ
-591 AHDDSDNGNDDDDAM
+591 NNDDL
-606 WQDETEE
+606 WQD
-613 HQEHPADGEE
+613 DI
-623 EDFRDHMIEED
+623 RDHVIEDD
-634 QEESEDDETA
+634 QDESEDDEAA
-644 LKELEDDQNLTVE
+644 LQALEDDQNMTVE
-657 ELMAKYHAMQQEEEQ
+657 ELMAKYHSMREQ
-672 EEETDA
+672 EATDTETNA
-678 TQLEEEEEEE
+678 TQLDEEEEEEE
-688 DDLESDMTSS
+688 DLESDMSLS
-698 VATSSAAAAAEEDAE
+698 VAATEDAE
-713 FAHVSDA
+713 FAAASDA
-720 EDIPIEDDGQSED
+720 EDVPIEDDGQSED

-741 NDDANLTVEQLLQ
+741 NDDANLTVEQLMQ
-754 KYKYSLGNDADD
+754 KYNYGVGDDAED
-766 EEEEEEDEEQEG
+766 EEDEQTKESGKRPLESDNMSVDDG
-778 DASSK
+778 D
-783 RSLEPD
+783 
-789 TDSMFNDEEPAT
+789 TEEHIT
-801 KRLRTLS
+801 KRRKLS
-808 ATEEE
+808 SASVQEE
-813 KEASTL
+813 STL
-819 AQLNDDTLSAEEHHN
+819 AKLNDESVGADEEDSAHISQT
-834 TADNNNTSAV
+834 TAPSSNNSTV
-844 STTGN
+844 SSSK

-942 YGSPKQRKEKRVG
+942 YGSPKQRREKRTG
-955 WSKENAFHVC
+955 WSKDNAFHVC

-1004 VLLNFNSRRR
+1004 VLLNFNSKRR

-1057 WFSHPVDRMIEGSNS
+1057 WFSHPVDRMIENNTQQQQQQQAGM
-1072 SALDQESRAAIQK
+1072 DEESRAAIQK

-1102 EKQMPEKHE
+1102 ERQMPEKHE

-1126 DDFMGRGKTRETL
+1126 DDFMSRGKTKETL

-1170 TSFAMDDHVQFR
+1170 TSFAMDDQIQFN
-1182 GQCLETLI
+1182 GQCLETLV
-1190 RTRLPL
+1190 RKYTSRQTRDKVNLGL
-1196 TTPDEQL
+1196 
-1203 DLSFLNLVVTDSK
+1203 LNLIITDANQNK
-1216 VMSQGVADD
+1216 VLSQAVAND
-1225 TLRLEV
+1225 TLRLEA
-1231 TKHIMTEIANHQK
+1231 TKEIMSEIASHQK
-1244 RISVAESRAVTATS
+1244 RISVAESRAVASPS
-1258 HYQDLKRYAKYREMQ
+1258 HYQDLKKYAKYREMQ
-1273 THLHAVSRWQAIHYV
+1273 MHIHAASRWQMIHYV
-1288 NHFRCAQRPLYDA
+1288 NRFRCAQRPLYDA
-1301 NLLALLAPSLHYMF
+1301 NLIALLSPRTKYMF
-1315 SHNPRQYLDHC
+1315 SHDPRQYLDHC
-1326 EALYRAVSSYKDRIS
+1326 DALYQAVTSYKDRIN
-1341 SNAHVLDQFG
+1341 SNVHIFELFG
-1351 FVTPKVVIHAER
+1351 FVTPKVVLSVHRKSTQPLLLQDEHQ
-1363 RRADTIQPWPQPSDS
+1363 IQ
-1378 VQTLLRSATSVEND
+1378 LLQSATSVEND
-1392 IFHPIASRLSIAFP
+1392 IFHPIESRLSIAFS

-1419 KLAQLLRTL
+1419 KLDQLLRTL

-1467 VEQRQVMTEHFNND
+1467 VEQRQAMTEHFNND

-1561 VIIQEGDFT
+1561 VIIQEGGFT

-1587 GSGGP
+1587 GSGS
-1592 AVQSNAKPIDYEQ
+1592 AAASRNQSEKPIDYEQ

-1612 ESDAAAAIAARKELN
+1612 ESDAAAAIAARKELH
-1627 MDENEFDESRQLM
+1627 MDENEFDENRQIM
-1640 SDTPSGPASPFTPT
+1640 SETASGPASPFTPT
-1654 MSATPTRQTS
+1654 MSSTPTRQAS
-1664 VCNDTEAE
+1664 IGPYTEA
-1672 AEAEEEDDEDTAMQE
+1672 AEDDVEPDMVLEKQEDVLEEKHSRPQSQPQSDQE
-1687 AAPEEQEEQE
+1687 Q
-1697 EEEEEE
+1697 
-1703 EEQVEGQD
+1703 
-1711 EDGDDDGND
+1711 DDDD
-1720 DNMQL
+1720 MQL
-1725 NVGHVD
+1725 DVGHVD